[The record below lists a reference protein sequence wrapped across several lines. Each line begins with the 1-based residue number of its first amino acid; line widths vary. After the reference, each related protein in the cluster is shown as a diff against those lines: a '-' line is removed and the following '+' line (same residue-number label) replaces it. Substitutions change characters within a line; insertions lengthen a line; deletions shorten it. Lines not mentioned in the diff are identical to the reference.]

1 MHVKKSVIFE
11 EKFPTYQMI
20 LNQSLWSHSRYFNTI
35 WNQIDQWDVLIFIYL
50 RSCRGLWHV
59 NFGHEN
65 FKFSKKK
72 NFISYQLFLVRRA
85 KFITKSISRLGARQI
100 TRIDLGG
107 RSNACRGNNLPN
119 VTARTFFLQVI
130 PFLTFFIW
138 FRRRKVDFGKFCK
151 I

>member
-1 MHVKKSVIFE
+1 MK
-11 EKFPTYQMI
+11 
-20 LNQSLWSHSRYFNTI
+20 LNWPMGSGLM
-35 WNQIDQWDVLIFIYL
+35 IFIYL

-65 FKFSKKK
+65 FKLKKFE
-72 NFISYQLFLVRRA
+72 NFSYQLFLVRRA
-85 KFITKSISRLGARQI
+85 KFITKSISRLSPRQIEI

-119 VTARTFFLQVI
+119 VTARTFFLKSF
-130 PFLTFFIW
+130 PFKRFLFDLGEEKSILSSFARFNHVST
-138 FRRRKVDFGKFCK
+138 VLSLKFTAQNGHC

>member
-20 LNQSLWSHSRYFNTI
+20 FQSLFSLHGAILDILTRFEIKLTNEMCWFLSICAHAAVF
-35 WNQIDQWDVLIFIYL
+35 DMLILAMKI
-50 RSCRGLWHV
+50 S
-59 NFGHEN
+59 NFR
-65 FKFSKKK
+65 KK

-130 PFLTFFIW
+130 PF
-138 FRRRKVDFGKFCK
+138 
-151 I
+151 